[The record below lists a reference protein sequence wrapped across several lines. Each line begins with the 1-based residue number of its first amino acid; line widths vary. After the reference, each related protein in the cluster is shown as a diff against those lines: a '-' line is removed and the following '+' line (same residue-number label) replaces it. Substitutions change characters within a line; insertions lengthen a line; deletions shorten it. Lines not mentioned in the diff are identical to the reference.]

1 MKKLSHKKIDD
12 ELTRFFYRN
21 ILGGGAYNADGT
33 GDMLIKTMDGR
44 LITLSRSG
52 EKYFSNSEKGVD
64 RLFFLFSLFGSELG
78 LLSKMYAVQNAG
90 AELSSIT
97 ESWLNSDGTPNY
109 PPNNGAVIGSEKI
122 TSLKTGK
129 TIGRYGNIGPSSNF
143 VTQTGASASKLS
155 LPPWTDSNIYSEFKI
170 LKDIPNVKQSIV
182 APWGGSSGG
191 GIQYQ
196 LPMPINELIKQGYL
210 EKIVE

>member
-1 MKKLSHKKIDD
+1 MSGSDAGCGGVYNSVNLSLYHYGGNNPVLYIDPNGREDTGVYIQQGHEKTFAQKIDD

-97 ESWLNSDGTPNY
+97 ES
-109 PPNNGAVIGSEKI
+109 
-122 TSLKTGK
+122 
-129 TIGRYGNIGPSSNF
+129 
-143 VTQTGASASKLS
+143 
-155 LPPWTDSNIYSEFKI
+155 
-170 LKDIPNVKQSIV
+170 
-182 APWGGSSGG
+182 
-191 GIQYQ
+191 
-196 LPMPINELIKQGYL
+196 
-210 EKIVE
+210 